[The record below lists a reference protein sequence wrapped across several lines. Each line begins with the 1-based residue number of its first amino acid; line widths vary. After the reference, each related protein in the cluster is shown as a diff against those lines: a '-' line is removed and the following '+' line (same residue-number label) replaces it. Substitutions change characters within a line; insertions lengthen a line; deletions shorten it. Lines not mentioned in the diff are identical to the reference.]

1 MTEKH
6 MNRLDICTGDYK
18 GQLRENR
25 MNQSL
30 ENGGMSS
37 HKKTSYQ
44 KILAPIVI
52 GAFFCFLCIYFGVG
66 EYPDS
71 VTYIEGSMDREPL
84 YPLLLKSFRAVFGS
98 GYLWAVIIMQNLF
111 AFLVTWY
118 LYHFICERFRL
129 NLIFQWGILVVLL
142 VPHILSRLLTP
153 SGIILTNAIL
163 SEGITLTLYQL
174 FFVLILKMCLERKK
188 LRYAVWSLLVAF
200 LTTLARGQMMPMLL
214 LWMLFTVIVLCRHT
228 SEWWKKCT
236 GVVLVILVTL
246 GTFGARS
253 ILIEQYNET
262 MYGVHCGN
270 TGGNMTILTNVIYS
284 ANEEDIRKAAASL
297 PEEAGALLSKIH
309 AQMQEQKLTSADAGT
324 GILSRIR
331 HHEDSHDRIKF
342 EILYP
347 ELEESVRTREPELVT
362 EQIRVRMDD
371 QAGQYMMSLLKE
383 NIGGFLMTYLYV
395 IGGGFIRTVAI
406 LHPVFAVYALLIY
419 IVAIGLMWYLF
430 KRSRHADAS
439 VIMALVLLM
448 IAANVCAT
456 GLTIMCL
463 SRYMIY
469 NMAIFYVAGIVLLQE
484 AWKRRVQ
491 EG

>member
-1 MTEKH
+1 
-6 MNRLDICTGDYK
+6 
-18 GQLRENR
+18 

-30 ENGGMSS
+30 ENRGMRP
-37 HKKTSYQ
+37 HKKTSYG

-52 GAFFCFLCIYFGVG
+52 GAFFCFLCICFGVG

-71 VTYIEGSMDREPL
+71 VTYIEGSIDREPL
-84 YPLLLKSFRAVFGS
+84 YPLLLKAFRAVFGS
-98 GYLWAVIIMQNLF
+98 GYLWAVIITQNLF

-118 LYHFICERFRL
+118 LYHYICKRFRL
-129 NLIFQWGILVVLL
+129 NLLFQWGMIAVLL

-153 SGIILTNAIL
+153 SGIILTDAIL

-174 FFVLILKMCLERKK
+174 FFVLILNMCLEEKK
-188 LRYAVWSLLVAF
+188 IRYAVYSLFVAF

-228 SEWWKKCT
+228 SGWRKKCA
-236 GVVLVILVTL
+236 GVVVVILVTF
-246 GTFGARS
+246 GAFGARS
-253 ILIEQYNET
+253 LLIEQYNEV
-262 MYGVHCGN
+262 MYGVCCGN

-284 ANEEDIRKAAASL
+284 ASEEDIRKAAESL
-297 PEEAGALLSKIH
+297 PEEDGALLLKIH

-324 GILSRIR
+324 GILANIR
-331 HHEDSHDRIKF
+331 YHEDSHDRIKF

-347 ELEESVRTREPELVT
+347 ELEASVRARNSELT
-362 EQIRVRMDD
+362 ADQIRVCMDE
-371 QAGQYMMSLLKE
+371 QAGQYMISLLKE
-383 NIGGFLMTYLYV
+383 NVGDFLMTYLYV
-395 IGGGFIRTVAI
+395 ICGGFIRTVAV
-406 LHPVFAVYALLIY
+406 LNPVFAVYALLIY

-439 VIMALVLLM
+439 VMMALVLVM

-463 SRYMIY
+463 PRYMIY
-469 NMAIFYVAGIVLLQE
+469 NMSIFYVAGLVLLQKV
-484 AWKRRVQ
+484 WKRSC
-491 EG
+491 E